1 MPCILQKFSATLLI
15 GAWGACAMAQVAL
28 QPGEW
33 EVSAS
38 MQGAPSGGGVRS
50 HKVCLDAAKLSSAP
64 EATLLES
71 APKPND
77 APALKCSYDDMKR
90 DGARSSWA
98 AACEG
103 PRGPM
108 NGNGSATLE
117 TERAELIQNFEVT
130 VPIIGKRKMQQSVS
144 ARRLGNCS

>member
-1 MPCILQKFSATLLI
+1 MPFVLKKISTMLLI
-15 GAWGACAMAQVAL
+15 GAWSACAIAQVAV

-33 EVSAS
+33 EVSTT
-38 MQGAPSGGGVRS
+38 MQGAPSGGGPRS

-64 EATLLES
+64 EATLLEA
-71 APKPND
+71 APKPKD
-77 APALKCSYDDMKR
+77 GPALKCSYDNMAR
-90 DGARSSWA
+90 NGAQSSWV

-117 TERAELIQNFEVT
+117 AERAELTQNFEVT
-130 VPIIGKRKMQQSVS
+130 VPMMGKRKMQQSIS